1 MYTSSLQHNILAELD
16 HELATTRKLLERVPY
31 DKGDYQPHPKSMT
44 LWKLATHIVNLLA
57 FKMLFVQNDSRDFLD
72 PNAPK
77 PGPTPTSL
85 DELLERFDSYSASLR
100 KALKES
106 DDEKLTH
113 SFKMHRGEHVL
124 MDRPKGAA
132 LRIMGLNHSIHHRGQ
147 LSVYLRLL
155 DIPLPGMY
163 GPSADEQ
170 PSGWF

>member
-1 MYTSSLQHNILAELD
+1 MHTASLQQNILAELD

-31 DKGDYQPHPKSMT
+31 DKADYTPHPKSMS
-44 LWKLATHIVNLLA
+44 LGKLAAHIVNLLGM
-57 FKMLFVQNDSRDFLD
+57 KTTFVKADMRDFLD

-77 PGPTPTSL
+77 PGPTPTSTE
-85 DELLERFDSYSASLR
+85 ELLARFDQYSTALR
-100 KALKES
+100 QALQES

-113 SFKMHRGEHVL
+113 EFQLRRGEQVL
-124 MDRPKGAA
+124 MTRPKGAA

-155 DIPLPGMY
+155 DIPVPGLY

-170 PSGWF
+170 GQF